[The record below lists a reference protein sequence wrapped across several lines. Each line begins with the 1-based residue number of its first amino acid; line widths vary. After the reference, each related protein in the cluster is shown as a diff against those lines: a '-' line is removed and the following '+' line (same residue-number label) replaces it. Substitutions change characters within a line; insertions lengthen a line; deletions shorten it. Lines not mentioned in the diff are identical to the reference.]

1 MNIYISYKREKNAH
15 FSRNAT
21 FYLWCQT
28 LNSEFILNYNSSSF
42 SIIFFAQKMK
52 QVAIENVTRAEILR
66 ILIILPQK
74 RIIIFEAGVSCF
86 DPFSAISS
94 VTFLIL
100 SFPPLLPVLE
110 VLPLDGEGALFI
122 FANLRLPP
130 EDSHDTPAT
139 GQLSLQK
146 MILRVSYHTSY
157 VCG

>member
-1 MNIYISYKREKNAH
+1 
-15 FSRNAT
+15 
-21 FYLWCQT
+21 
-28 LNSEFILNYNSSSF
+28 
-42 SIIFFAQKMK
+42 MK

-74 RIIIFEAGVSCF
+74 RIIFEAGVSCF

-130 EDSHDTPAT
+130 EDSHVTPAT

-146 MILRVSYHTSY
+146 MILKSLTPHQLRLWLGRV
-157 VCG
+157 

>member
-1 MNIYISYKREKNAH
+1 
-15 FSRNAT
+15 
-21 FYLWCQT
+21 
-28 LNSEFILNYNSSSF
+28 
-42 SIIFFAQKMK
+42 MK
-52 QVAIENVTRAEILR
+52 QVAIENVTRGEILR

-86 DPFSAISS
+86 DSFSAISS
-94 VTFLIL
+94 VTFLTL

-122 FANLRLPP
+122 LANLRLPP

-146 MILRVSYHTSY
+146 MILKSLTPYQLRWWLGWV
-157 VCG
+157 